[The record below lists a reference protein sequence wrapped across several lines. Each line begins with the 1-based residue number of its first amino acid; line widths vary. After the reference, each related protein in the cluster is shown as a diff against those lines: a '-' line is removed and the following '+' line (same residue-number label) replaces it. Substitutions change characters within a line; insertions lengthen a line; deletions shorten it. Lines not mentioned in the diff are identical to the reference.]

1 MLAFAVR
8 VLPLYLA
15 ALGLTVAGW
24 AIRVPQAWLAPLAI
38 GLLLLFAAMMTFRRA
53 PTWSTALLLGFALG
67 VGVLVRLVTGVDPA
81 WGWCA
86 AAALGIPLVAAM
98 MGGQLQGRGA
108 WTRSLLWVA
117 AWIYVLGAWLI
128 PVVWAAP
135 HLGRIWAASGLAI
148 FAGLA
153 VTWFCVWPGRET
165 SLPAGSAAAELY
177 LIGINLALAANTLA
191 SAL

>member
-15 ALGLTVAGW
+15 ALALTVAGW
-24 AIRVPQAWLAPLAI
+24 AVRAPQAWLAPLAI

-53 PTWSTALLLGFALG
+53 PTWSTALLLAFALG
-67 VGVLVRLVTGVDPA
+67 VGVLVRLVTGADPA

-86 AAALGIPLVAAM
+86 AAALGIPLVAALVS
-98 MGGQLQGRGA
+98 GPLQGRVA

-135 HLGRIWAASGLAI
+135 HLGRTWAAGGLAI
-148 FAGLA
+148 FTGLA

-191 SAL
+191 SA